1 MSEAE
6 AEGAPDA
13 RGTRIQTLIARAG
26 LASRRAAEALIL
38 AGRVTM
44 NGAVVSELG
53 ARALPADELAVDGK
67 PIKAEERLRYILLN
81 KPPGYLCASSDDR
94 GRPLALDL
102 LKPDIPERVYNVG
115 RLDLASS
122 GLVLFTNDGEF
133 AAKAGHPSFG
143 LIKEYEVET
152 DGRVHPDFPAA
163 FQKGLAE
170 GGETLRAERVEQYG
184 ARRLRIWLAEGKNR
198 EIRRALELFRLR
210 ARVLKRVAIGPI
222 RIDGLA
228 EGRWRPLAPAEL
240 AALNDIFSR
249 NPR

>member
-1 MSEAE
+1 VA
-6 AEGAPDA
+6 
-13 RGTRIQTLIARAG
+13 
-26 LASRRAAEALIL
+26 
-38 AGRVTM
+38 
-44 NGAVVSELG
+44 
-53 ARALPADELAVDGK
+53 
-67 PIKAEERLRYILLN
+67 
-81 KPPGYLCASSDDR
+81 
-94 GRPLALDL
+94 
-102 LKPDIPERVYNVG
+102 ERVYNVG

-163 FQKGLAE
+163 FQRGLTE

-198 EIRRALELFRLR
+198 EIRRALGLYRLR
-210 ARVLKRVAIGPI
+210 ARVLKRVAIGPV

-228 EGRWRPLAPAEL
+228 EGRWRSLTPAEL
-240 AALNDIFSR
+240 AALNEIFSR
-249 NPR
+249 KR